1 MAEVNT
7 DINELRWLD
16 IVFWFPCIVY
26 LEAKQLEL
34 YFADRHHIL
43 PRNQDNITVLICPF
57 NSLTTH
63 QRCTIEI
70 YQVLNFLIFSSKLH
84 TFFIQTCIKHP
95 LIKTM
100 V

>member
-43 PRNQDNITVLICPF
+43 PRNQDNIRPVNCESFAAGGDFL
-57 NSLTTH
+57 LTTLYVP
-63 QRCTIEI
+63 TD
-70 YQVLNFLIFSSKLH
+70 
-84 TFFIQTCIKHP
+84 
-95 LIKTM
+95 
-100 V
+100 